1 MEQRLGCH
9 FANSQLLL
17 QSLAHRSYL
26 NENPNFRLGSNERL
40 EFLGDAVL
48 AYVCAEY
55 LYQRF
60 PTLQEG
66 ELTALRAAAVKAD
79 TLAKFANQLQLGQYL
94 LLGRGEAKG
103 GGRTR
108 PLLLSSGFE
117 AVIGALLLDAGLPPA
132 RELIVRFLAPELELI
147 VAESRQQNHKSL
159 LQELAQGQRL
169 STPEY
174 QTRETSGPE
183 HAREFTVQ
191 VLVGGQLAG
200 SGGGRSKQQAQQAA
214 ACDALEHTTR
224 WLSAAAPS

>member
-132 RELIVRFLAPELELI
+132 R
-147 VAESRQQNHKSL
+147 
-159 LQELAQGQRL
+159 
-169 STPEY
+169 
-174 QTRETSGPE
+174 
-183 HAREFTVQ
+183 
-191 VLVGGQLAG
+191 
-200 SGGGRSKQQAQQAA
+200 
-214 ACDALEHTTR
+214 
-224 WLSAAAPS
+224 